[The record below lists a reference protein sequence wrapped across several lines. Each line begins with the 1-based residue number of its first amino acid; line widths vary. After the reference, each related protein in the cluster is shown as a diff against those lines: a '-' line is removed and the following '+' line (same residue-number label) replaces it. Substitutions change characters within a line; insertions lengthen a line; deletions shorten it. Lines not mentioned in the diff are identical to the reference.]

1 MLQTTEETIAVTD
14 SAVTAVETEAA
25 LTETE
30 AATAEEN
37 EEASTDS
44 NAAEAAV
51 EIGTRDAAVIA
62 VVSNEAKGGRRNE
75 KVTAN
80 FYKNMPRSVF
90 KLSVIQKYE
99 VDN

>member
-14 SAVTAVETEAA
+14 SAVTAVETEADS
-25 LTETE
+25 TETE

-51 EIGTRDAAVIA
+51 EIGTRDAAATA
-62 VVSNEAKGGRRNE
+62 VVSNEAKGDRRNE
-75 KVTAN
+75 KVTAS
-80 FYKNMPRSVF
+80 FYKKQSR
-90 KLSVIQKYE
+90 
-99 VDN
+99 

>member
-25 LTETE
+25 STETE

-62 VVSNEAKGGRRNE
+62 VVSNEAKGDRRNE

-80 FYKNMPRSVF
+80 FYKKQSR
-90 KLSVIQKYE
+90 
-99 VDN
+99 

>member
-1 MLQTTEETIAVTD
+1 MLQTTEETIVVTD

-25 LTETE
+25 STETEEVTAEVTEADSTETE

-62 VVSNEAKGGRRNE
+62 AVSNETKGDRRNE

-80 FYKNMPRSVF
+80 FYNKKAR
-90 KLSVIQKYE
+90 
-99 VDN
+99 